1 MPAFR
6 RAGVRV
12 RPEPD
17 SARVHDGVPRH
28 LDAGVRIPVDP
39 RARWPVRERDRHARV
54 RNVVVETRRAAGED
68 GARGTRPARRAP
80 DFHAARGERAATH
93 VELERAFVHG
103 GVGLIRLGQDAG
115 VEVVVEDGVTRILA
129 VRARVGVAPAH
140 VDLAAPV
147 LERVAAE
154 VEARRLA
161 GGGVLH
167 GVRQPVA
174 RLERDGHVELLRIIG
189 VAPQHQDAVQVRRG
203 GERQDIGE
211 VEILRHVLVERLVR
225 IRADARGGGE
235 ARVHA
240 QERGGVGTTDLAD
253 VDGPQV
259 ENVAAAGRREHA
271 VRPRQIG
278 NVHAV
283 AGNRDAPRLVC
294 GEHDRCLEGERAFL
308 MHDAAL
314 ADRQGRAADVDL
326 VGRVGEVHSDAFHR
340 ERFLQGVRGDVG
352 PHDDVLHAGHGRVLV
367 GGGIVERAGEV
378 RDHELGGAGG
388 EGGG

>member
-1 MPAFR
+1 MPPAKT
-6 RAGVRV
+6 
-12 RPEPD
+12 
-17 SARVHDGVPRH
+17 ARVGR
-28 LDAGVRIPVDP
+28 DA
-39 RARWPVRERDRHARV
+39 
-54 RNVVVETRRAAGED
+54 
-68 GARGTRPARRAP
+68 
-80 DFHAARGERAATH
+80 H
-93 VELERAFVHG
+93 VELERASVHG
-103 GVGLIRLGQDAG
+103 GVGLVRLGQDAG
-115 VEVVVEDGVTRILA
+115 VEVVVEDGVARILA

-174 RLERDGHVELLRIIG
+174 RLERDGHVKLLRIIG

-203 GERQDIGE
+203 GERQNFGE

-240 QERGGVGTTDLAD
+240 QEGGGVGAADLAD

-259 ENVAAAGRREHA
+259 EDVAAAGRGEHA
-271 VRPRQIG
+271 VRTRQIG

-294 GEHDRCLEGERAFL
+294 GEHDRRLEGERALL

-326 VGRVGEVHSDAFHR
+326 VGRVGEVHADAFHR
-340 ERFLQGVRGDVG
+340 ERRFERMRGDVG
-352 PHDDVLHAGHGRVLV
+352 PRDHVV
-367 GGGIVERAGEV
+367 RAG
-378 RDHELGGAGG
+378 HELGGAGG